1 MQNIPRLGLVG
12 NCQIH
17 RNITSFGGECP
28 QCYRDRMNRYSFS
41 IRQRNRVFQEDES
54 RNNNNMH
61 RFNRSPQRLQ
71 INERNININQPN
83 EQRQNEQ
90 RQNEQ
95 IQNEQRQNEQIQN
108 EQNIPHNITNRYQNR
123 EYQNLINQSRLHNQ
137 NQLNQNT
144 NILPIVISTTPPTQR
159 VITDVRNEH
168 QSIRTSNQER
178 TPTLPRTPILL
189 RRQNTRLN
197 VVRIPTIS
205 TLRDDFEN
213 TDDLGDVIGLS
224 MASAYPLSR
233 PVSLNIIQRNTTVE
247 GYSSTRTG
255 NCVICQIDL
264 NKKDATR
271 SLPCNHTFHIMCI
284 DRWFC
289 ERNTC
294 PTCRDEL
301 K

>member
-1 MQNIPRLGLVG
+1 MQNITRPGLIG

-17 RNITSFGGECP
+17 RNITAFGGECP

-41 IRQRNRVFQEDES
+41 IRQRNRALNDDTRQ
-54 RNNNNMH
+54 NNI
-61 RFNRSPQRLQ
+61 NRTPQRLEA
-71 INERNININQPN
+71 NERNINLSNHNNQN
-83 EQRQNEQ
+83 SNF
-90 RQNEQ
+90 NF
-95 IQNEQRQNEQIQN
+95 
-108 EQNIPHNITNRYQNR
+108 TNRTQNT
-123 EYQNLINQSRLHNQ
+123 EYQNLINQNRINNQ
-137 NQLNQNT
+137 N
-144 NILPIVISTTPPTQR
+144 NIELDNYETPNERNSSRNFLLPSINISTSPPVQR
-159 VITDVRNEH
+159 IIQNENNLQPLSNINEH
-168 QSIRTSNQER
+168 
-178 TPTLPRTPILL
+178 RTPILL
-189 RRQNTRLN
+189 RRQNTQLN
-197 VVRIPTIS
+197 VIRIPTIS
-205 TLRDDFEN
+205 TYNNNFGTEN
-213 TDDLGDVIGLS
+213 EMDEVIGIS
-224 MASAYPLSR
+224 MASAYPRSR
-233 PVSLNIIQRNTTVE
+233 PVPLNIIQQQTTVE